1 MYHIAILADNN
12 NLGRQLAKWTKHF
25 CTGQDLYPVVEL
37 FTDIELFFK
46 AIKKVKPGGVIV
58 ALYGVAG
65 LNASEH
71 LRSLCPDCG
80 LIWCSDLDFSLQ
92 AYRLR
97 AEYFIKAPP
106 TDAEIF
112 EGLSL
117 WIKRRYLHRKE
128 SITKGIKKISI

>member
-1 MYHIAILADNN
+1 MYHIVILADNY
-12 NLGRQLAKWTKHF
+12 NLGRQLAEWTKCF
-25 CTGQDLYPVVEL
+25 CAEQDFYPVVEV
-37 FTDIELFFK
+37 FMDSELFHK
-46 AIKKVKPGGVIV
+46 SIKNAKPDGVIM

-65 LNASEH
+65 LNDTEH
-71 LRSLCPDCG
+71 LRSLHPYCG

-106 TDAEIF
+106 TNAELC

-117 WIKRRYLHRKE
+117 WMQSNPFAAARG
-128 SITKGIKKISI
+128 T